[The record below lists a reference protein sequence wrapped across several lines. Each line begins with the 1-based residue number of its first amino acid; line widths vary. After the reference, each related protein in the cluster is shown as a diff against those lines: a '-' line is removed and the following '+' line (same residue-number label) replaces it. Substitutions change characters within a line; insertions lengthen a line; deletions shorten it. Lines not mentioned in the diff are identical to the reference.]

1 MGSQNWLWQCLTP
14 ILNFKDLYGFSVLDM
29 MESREIS
36 IHVWV
41 IVTDQIT
48 EVDWQAEQPSEE
60 GGGGGGSEKICSGDE
75 KLYSFGQF
83 RHYL

>member
-14 ILNFKDLYGFSVLDM
+14 ILNFKDFCGFSALDM

-41 IVTDQIT
+41 FVTDQIT
-48 EVDWQAEQPSEE
+48 EVDWQAEQPSQGVCVWKEMLWWWE
-60 GGGGGGSEKICSGDE
+60 ALLLQSV
-75 KLYSFGQF
+75 
-83 RHYL
+83 